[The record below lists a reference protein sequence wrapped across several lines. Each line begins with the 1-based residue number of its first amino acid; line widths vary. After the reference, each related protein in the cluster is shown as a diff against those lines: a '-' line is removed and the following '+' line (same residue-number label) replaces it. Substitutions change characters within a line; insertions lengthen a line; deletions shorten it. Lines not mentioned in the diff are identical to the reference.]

1 MAIFLA
7 ATLGM
12 CAFVVCWALGMSADV
27 GALIALLF
35 VLVGIGIHMLIPA
48 DDRTSNY

>member
-12 CAFVVCWALGMSADV
+12 CAFVITWALGMSADV
-27 GALIALLF
+27 GALIVLVF
-35 VLVGIGIHMLIPA
+35 VLVGIAIHMLIPA
-48 DDRTSNY
+48 DERTGKY